1 VGAFDLACDVT
12 CDLALALA
20 FVAAGSGSSNRAAVA
35 VAFQLFSWQPA
46 LVRHR
51 LNAAVLLKGLTM
63 PKRCL
68 CYAAA
73 VLLVLMISQPM
84 NSQQHSQP
92 SDASHA
98 AAAQKFAALSD
109 QFMKDSLAWSPVS
122 ASAAGYHSHMDP
134 RSGRP
139 IALDALLDDFSPE
152 SFATQ
157 RDFYTNWRE
166 RFHKETPPSSLDPE
180 DAADWQLIDDQIGLN
195 LLEFDHIQSYK
206 HNPTV
211 VVELIGN
218 ALFLPLTQNYASRDV
233 RVGHVLSRVKQI
245 PRLLAQVQPY
255 LSDSDSVWIST
266 AVDENAGNIDLM
278 EHTLAAEIPSGSPQ
292 KAEYDAVAPPAVKSL
307 RDFSTW
313 LQNSLAK
320 QPSNFTWRL
329 GKDFYDRKFA
339 LVMET
344 SVTPE
349 EVLANAEQDMKSVR
363 AEMLQIAIPLH
374 AQMYPDH
381 ADHSNLDE
389 HDRQNLIIYE
399 VLEKISD
406 QHPTADQLQ
415 ATIEADL
422 AGITKL
428 IREKKIVTLGSR
440 DNLKVIPTPPFE
452 RGIYS
457 VAGFHSAPP
466 LEPQAEAQY
475 WVTPIDP
482 QTPAAKVESK
492 LREYNDF
499 TLQWLSI
506 HEALP
511 GHYVQFEHLNN
522 IQPERRRL
530 LRSLYA
536 NGAYVEGWAEYIA
549 QVMMDEGFLD
559 NDPRFRMVMRK
570 IRLRVISN
578 AILDIKMHTMNMTD
592 RQAFDLMTTES
603 FQTQA
608 EAEGKLLRV
617 KLSSTQLPTYYVGI
631 REWFALRQKY
641 QAAAGKNFNLLEF
654 HDLVLDE
661 GPLPV
666 PVVEK
671 LVMPSA
677 KQ

>member
-1 VGAFDLACDVT
+1 MPRR
-12 CDLALALA
+12 
-20 FVAAGSGSSNRAAVA
+20 S
-35 VAFQLFSWQPA
+35 
-46 LVRHR
+46 
-51 LNAAVLLKGLTM
+51 LL
-63 PKRCL
+63 C
-68 CYAAA
+68 AAA
-73 VLLVLMISQPM
+73 VLLVLMISQRS
-84 NSQQHSQP
+84 NSQQHGEP
-92 SDASHA
+92 SDDARA
-98 AAAQKFAALSD
+98 AASKKFAVLSD
-109 QFMKDSLAWSPVS
+109 QFMKDSLALSPTN
-122 ASAAGYHSHMDP
+122 ASAAGYHTHLDAKT
-134 RSGRP
+134 GKT
-139 IALDALLDDFSPE
+139 IALDAELDDLSLE
-152 SFATQ
+152 SIAQQRAFYAT
-157 RDFYTNWRE
+157 WRE
-166 RFHKETPPSSLDPE
+166 RFHKEAPPSALDSE
-180 DAADWQLIDDQIGLN
+180 DAADWQLVDDQIGLN

-206 HNPTV
+206 HNPAV

-233 RVGHVLSRVKQI
+233 RVGHVLSRVRQI
-245 PRLLAQVQPY
+245 PRVLAQVQPY
-255 LSDSDSVWIST
+255 LSDSDPVWIST
-266 AVDENAGNIDLM
+266 AVDENAGNIDLI
-278 EHTLAAEIPSGSPQ
+278 EHILAAEIPAGLPL
-292 KAEYDAVAPPAVKSL
+292 KPKYEAVAPPAIKSL
-307 RDFSTW
+307 RDFSAW

-320 QPSNFTWRL
+320 QPAKLTWRL
-329 GKDFYDRKFA
+329 GKELYDQKYV

-349 EVLANAEQDMKSVR
+349 EVLANAEQDMNSVR

-374 AQMYPDH
+374 TQMYPDH
-381 ADHSNLDE
+381 TDHSNVSR
-389 HDRQNLIIYE
+389 HDRENLIIQE
-399 VLEKISD
+399 VLLKISD
-406 QHPTADQLQ
+406 HHPTPDRLQ
-415 ATIEADL
+415 PAIEADL
-422 AGITKL
+422 VGITKF
-428 IREKKIVTLGSR
+428 IREKKIVSLGSG

-466 LEPQAEAQY
+466 LEPKAEAQY

-482 QTPAAKVESK
+482 EMPAVKVESK

-511 GHYVQFEHLNN
+511 GHYVQAEHANN

-592 RQAFDLMTTES
+592 QEALDLMTQES
-603 FQTQA
+603 FQTEA

-641 QAAAGKNFNLLEF
+641 QTAAGENFNLLKF

>member
-1 VGAFDLACDVT
+1 MSLRWIFPAGAILWT
-12 CDLALALA
+12 
-20 FVAAGSGSSNRAAVA
+20 
-35 VAFQLFSWQPA
+35 
-46 LVRHR
+46 
-51 LNAAVLLKGLTM
+51 
-63 PKRCL
+63 
-68 CYAAA
+68 
-73 VLLVLMISQPM
+73 LMTSLPS
-84 NSQQHSQP
+84 NSQQQRQP

-98 AAAQKFAALSD
+98 AASRKFPALSD
-109 QFMKDSLAWSPVS
+109 QFMKDSLALSPSS
-122 ASAAGYHSHMDP
+122 ASAAGYHTHLDAKT
-134 RSGRP
+134 GKT
-139 IALDALLDDFSPE
+139 IALDAELDDLSLE
-152 SFATQ
+152 SIAQQ
-157 RDFYTNWRE
+157 RAFYANWRE
-166 RFHKETPPSSLDPE
+166 RFHKETPASALDPE
-180 DAADWQLIDDQIGLN
+180 DAADCQLVDDQIGLS
-195 LLEFDHIQSYK
+195 LLEFDRIQNYK

-218 ALFLPLTQNYASRDV
+218 ALFLPLTQNYATHDV
-233 RVGHVLSRVKQI
+233 RVGHVLARVGQI

-255 LSDSDSVWIST
+255 LSDSDPIWIST
-266 AVDENAGNIDLM
+266 AVQENAGNIDLI
-278 EHTLAAEIPSGSPQ
+278 EHMLAAEIPAGSPR
-292 KAEYDAVAPPAVKSL
+292 KAEYDAVAPPAVKAL
-307 RDFSTW
+307 HDFSAW

-320 QPSNFTWRL
+320 QRSRLTWRL
-329 GKDFYDRKFA
+329 GKELYDQKFA
-339 LVMET
+339 LVMQT
-344 SVTPE
+344 PVTPA
-349 EVLANAEQDMKSVR
+349 EVLASAEQDMQSVR
-363 AEMLQIAIPLH
+363 AEMLQIALPLH

-381 ADHSNLDE
+381 NDHSNLAE
-389 HDRQNLIIYE
+389 HDRQNLIIQE
-399 VLEKISD
+399 VLLKISD
-406 QHPTADQLQ
+406 HHPSRDQLQ
-415 ATIEADL
+415 PTIEADL
-422 AGITKL
+422 AGITKF
-428 IREKKIVTLGSR
+428 IREKQIVSLSSR

-482 QTPAAKVESK
+482 QMPEAKVESK

-511 GHYVQFEHLNN
+511 GHYIQFEHLNN

-578 AILDIKMHTMNMTD
+578 AILDIKMQTMDMTD
-592 RQAFDLMTTES
+592 QEAMDLMTKES

-608 EAEGKLLRV
+608 EADGKLQRA
-617 KLSSTQLPTYYVGI
+617 KLSSTQLPTYYVGV

-641 QAAAGKNFNLLEF
+641 QAAAGKNFNLLKF

-666 PVVEK
+666 AVVEK

>member
-1 VGAFDLACDVT
+1 
-12 CDLALALA
+12 
-20 FVAAGSGSSNRAAVA
+20 
-35 VAFQLFSWQPA
+35 
-46 LVRHR
+46 
-51 LNAAVLLKGLTM
+51 M
-63 PKRCL
+63 PRRCL
-68 CYAAA
+68 FCAAA
-73 VLLVLMISQPM
+73 VLLVLMISQRS
-84 NSQQHSQP
+84 NSQQQGQP
-92 SDASHA
+92 SYNSQSATA
-98 AAAQKFAALSD
+98 KKFAALSD
-109 QFMKDSLAWSPVS
+109 QFMKDSLALSPS
-122 ASAAGYHSHMDP
+122 NASAAGYHTHLDAKT
-134 RSGRP
+134 GKT
-139 IALDALLDDFSPE
+139 IALDAELDDLSLE
-152 SFATQ
+152 SIAQQ
-157 RDFYTNWRE
+157 RAFYANWRQ
-166 RFHKETPPSSLDPE
+166 RFHNETPRSALDPE
-180 DAADWQLIDDQIGLN
+180 DAADWQLVDDQIGLN
-195 LLEFDHIQSYK
+195 LLEFDRIQSYK

-218 ALFLPLTQNYASRDV
+218 ALFLPLTQNYTSHDV
-233 RVGHVLSRVKQI
+233 RVGHVLARVSQI

-255 LSDSDSVWIST
+255 LADSDPVWIST
-266 AVDENAGNIDLM
+266 AVEENAGNIDLI
-278 EHTLAAEIPSGSPQ
+278 ENTLAAEIPTGSPR
-292 KAEYDAVAPPAVKSL
+292 KAEYDAVAPPAVKAL
-307 RDFSTW
+307 HDFSAW
-313 LQNSLAK
+313 LQNFLAK
-320 QPSNFTWRL
+320 QPSTLTWRL
-329 GKDFYDRKFA
+329 GKELYAQKFA

-344 SVTPE
+344 AVTPE
-349 EVLANAEQDMKSVR
+349 EVLASAEQDMKSVR
-363 AEMLQIAIPLH
+363 TEMLQIALPLH
-374 AQMYPDH
+374 AQMYSEH
-381 ADHSNLDE
+381 NDHSNLAQ
-389 HDRQNLIIYE
+389 HDRENLIIQE
-399 VLEKISD
+399 VLHKISD
-406 QHPTADQLQ
+406 HHPSPNQLQ
-415 ATIEADL
+415 PTIEADL
-422 AGITKL
+422 VGITKF
-428 IREKKIVTLGSR
+428 IREKQIVSLSSR

-466 LEPQAEAQY
+466 LEPQAQAQY

-482 QTPAAKVESK
+482 QMPAAKVESK

-511 GHYVQFEHLNN
+511 GHYIQFEHVNN

-549 QVMMDEGFLD
+549 QVMMVEGFLD

-592 RQAFDLMTTES
+592 QEALDLMTKES

-608 EAEGKLLRV
+608 EADGKLLRV

-641 QAAAGKNFNLLEF
+641 QAAAGNNFNLLKF

-677 KQ
+677 KE

>member
-1 VGAFDLACDVT
+1 
-12 CDLALALA
+12 
-20 FVAAGSGSSNRAAVA
+20 
-35 VAFQLFSWQPA
+35 
-46 LVRHR
+46 
-51 LNAAVLLKGLTM
+51 
-63 PKRCL
+63 
-68 CYAAA
+68 
-73 VLLVLMISQPM
+73 MISQRST
-84 NSQQHSQP
+84 SQQQSQP
-92 SDASHA
+92 SDDARA
-98 AAAQKFAALSD
+98 AGSKKFAVLSD
-109 QFMKDSLAWSPVS
+109 QFMKDSLALAPTN
-122 ASAAGYHSHMDP
+122 ASAAGYHTHLNAK
-134 RSGRP
+134 SGKT
-139 IALDALLDDFSPE
+139 IALDAELEDLSLE
-152 SFATQ
+152 SIAQQ
-157 RDFYTNWRE
+157 RTFYANWRD
-166 RFHKETPPSSLDPE
+166 RFHKETPPSALDPE

-195 LLEFDHIQSYK
+195 LLEFDRIQSYK

-218 ALFLPLTQNYASRDV
+218 ALLLPLTQSYAPHDV
-233 RVGHVLSRVKQI
+233 RVGDVLSRVSQI

-255 LSDSDSVWIST
+255 LSDSGPVWIST
-266 AVDENAGNIDLM
+266 AVDENAGNIDLI
-278 EHTLAAEIPSGSPQ
+278 EHTLAAEIPAGSAL
-292 KAEYDAVAPPAVKSL
+292 KSKYDAVGPPAIKSL
-307 RDFSTW
+307 REFSAW
-313 LQNSLAK
+313 LQNSLAN
-320 QPSNFTWRL
+320 QPSNLTWRL
-329 GKDFYDRKFA
+329 GKELYDQKFA
-339 LVMET
+339 LVMES

-349 EVLANAEQDMKSVR
+349 EVLANADQDMKSVR

-381 ADHSNLDE
+381 NDHSNLGE
-389 HDRQNLIIYE
+389 HDRENVIIQE
-399 VLEKISD
+399 VLLKISD
-406 QHPTADQLQ
+406 HHPSADQLQ
-415 ATIEADL
+415 PTIEADL
-422 AGITKL
+422 VAITKF
-428 IREKKIVTLGSR
+428 IREKKIVSLGSG

-466 LEPQAEAQY
+466 LEPKAEAQY

-482 QTPAAKVESK
+482 EMPAANVESK

-511 GHYVQFEHLNN
+511 GHYVQAEHANS

-592 RQAFDLMTTES
+592 QEALDLTTKES

-641 QAAAGKNFNLLEF
+641 QATAGNNFNLLKF

-677 KQ
+677 KR

>member
-1 VGAFDLACDVT
+1 MPRRCIIFAGAILWTLVT
-12 CDLALALA
+12 T
-20 FVAAGSGSSNRAAVA
+20 
-35 VAFQLFSWQPA
+35 QP
-46 LVRHR
+46 
-51 LNAAVLLKGLTM
+51 
-63 PKRCL
+63 
-68 CYAAA
+68 
-73 VLLVLMISQPM
+73 S
-84 NSQQHSQP
+84 NSQQQQERQ
-92 SDASHA
+92 ASEDSRA
-98 AAAQKFAALSD
+98 AASKKFAVLSD
-109 QFMKDSLAWSPVS
+109 QFMKDSLSWSPVS
-122 ASAAGYHSHMDP
+122 ASAAGYHSHLDP

-139 IALDALLDDFSPE
+139 IALDALLDDFSLE
-152 SFATQ
+152 WFATQ
-157 RDFYTNWRE
+157 REFYADWRE
-166 RFHKETPPSSLDPE
+166 RFHKETPASALDPE
-180 DAADWQLIDDQIGLN
+180 DAADWQLIDDQIGLT
-195 LLEFDHIQSYK
+195 LLELDRIQSYK

-218 ALFLPLTQNYASRDV
+218 ALFLPLTQNYAAHDV
-233 RVGHVLSRVKQI
+233 RVGHVLARVRQI

-255 LSDSDSVWIST
+255 LSDSDPIWIST
-266 AVDENAGNIDLM
+266 AVDENAGNIDLI
-278 EHTLAAEIPSGSPQ
+278 ENTLAAEIPASSPR
-292 KAEYDAVAPPAVKSL
+292 KAEYDAVAPPAVKAL
-307 RDFSTW
+307 HDFSAW

-320 QPSNFTWRL
+320 QPSNLTWRL
-329 GKDFYDRKFA
+329 GKELYDRKFA

-344 SVTPE
+344 PVTPA
-349 EVLANAEQDMKSVR
+349 EVLASAEQDMKSVR
-363 AEMLQIAIPLH
+363 AEMLQIALPLH

-381 ADHSNLDE
+381 NDHSNLAE
-389 HDRQNLIIYE
+389 HDRQNLIIQE
-399 VLEKISD
+399 VLQKISD
-406 QHPTADQLQ
+406 HHTTPAQLQ
-415 ATIEADL
+415 PTIEADL
-422 AGITKL
+422 AGITRF
-428 IREKKIVTLGSR
+428 IREKQIVSLSSR

-482 QTPAAKVESK
+482 QMPAAKVESK

-511 GHYVQFEHLNN
+511 GHYIQFEHLNN

-559 NDPRFRMVMRK
+559 NDPRFRIAMRK

-578 AILDIKMHTMNMTD
+578 AILDIKMHTMNMSD
-592 RQAFDLMTTES
+592 QEAMDLMTKES

-631 REWFALRQKY
+631 REWFALREKY
-641 QAAAGKNFNLLEF
+641 QAAAGKNFNLLKF

-677 KQ
+677 KK

>member
-1 VGAFDLACDVT
+1 
-12 CDLALALA
+12 
-20 FVAAGSGSSNRAAVA
+20 
-35 VAFQLFSWQPA
+35 
-46 LVRHR
+46 
-51 LNAAVLLKGLTM
+51 
-63 PKRCL
+63 
-68 CYAAA
+68 
-73 VLLVLMISQPM
+73 MISQRST
-84 NSQQHSQP
+84 SQQQSQP
-92 SDASHA
+92 SDDARA
-98 AAAQKFAALSD
+98 AGSKKFAVLSD
-109 QFMKDSLAWSPVS
+109 QFMKDSLALAPTN
-122 ASAAGYHSHMDP
+122 ASAAGYHTHLNAK
-134 RSGRP
+134 SGKT
-139 IALDALLDDFSPE
+139 IALDAELEDLSLE
-152 SFATQ
+152 SIAQQ
-157 RDFYTNWRE
+157 RTFYANWRD
-166 RFHKETPPSSLDPE
+166 RFHKETPPSALDPE

-195 LLEFDHIQSYK
+195 LLEFDRIQSYK

-218 ALFLPLTQNYASRDV
+218 ALLLPLTQSYAPHDV
-233 RVGHVLSRVKQI
+233 RVGDVLSRVSQI

-255 LSDSDSVWIST
+255 LSDSGPVWIST
-266 AVDENAGNIDLM
+266 AVDENAGNIDLI
-278 EHTLAAEIPSGSPQ
+278 EHTLAAEIPAGSAL
-292 KAEYDAVAPPAVKSL
+292 KSKYDAVGPPAIKSL
-307 RDFSTW
+307 REFSAW

-320 QPSNFTWRL
+320 QPSNLTWRL
-329 GKDFYDRKFA
+329 GKELYDQKFA
-339 LVMET
+339 LVMES

-349 EVLANAEQDMKSVR
+349 EVLANADQDMKSVR

-381 ADHSNLDE
+381 NDHSNLGE
-389 HDRQNLIIYE
+389 HDRENVIIQE
-399 VLEKISD
+399 VLLKISD
-406 QHPTADQLQ
+406 HHPSADQLQ
-415 ATIEADL
+415 PTIEADL
-422 AGITKL
+422 VAITKF
-428 IREKKIVTLGSR
+428 IREKKIVSLGSG

-466 LEPQAEAQY
+466 LEPKAEAQY

-482 QTPAAKVESK
+482 EMPAANVESK

-511 GHYVQFEHLNN
+511 GHYVQAEHANS

-592 RQAFDLMTTES
+592 QEALDLMTKES

-641 QAAAGKNFNLLEF
+641 QATAGNNFNLLKF

-677 KQ
+677 KR

>member
-1 VGAFDLACDVT
+1 M
-12 CDLALALA
+12 
-20 FVAAGSGSSNRAAVA
+20 
-35 VAFQLFSWQPA
+35 
-46 LVRHR
+46 
-51 LNAAVLLKGLTM
+51 NAPPRSKGL
-63 PKRCL
+63 
-68 CYAAA
+68 
-73 VLLVLMISQPM
+73 LMSSRWIFPAGAILWM
-84 NSQQHSQP
+84 LMTSQP
-92 SDASHA
+92 SNSQEQQRQLSDASLA
-98 AAAQKFAALSD
+98 PASKKFAVLSD
-109 QFMKDSLAWSPVS
+109 QFMKDSLALSPSS
-122 ASAAGYHSHMDP
+122 ASAAGYHTHLDAKT
-134 RSGRP
+134 GKT
-139 IALDALLDDFSPE
+139 IALDAELDDLSLE
-152 SFATQ
+152 SISQQ
-157 RDFYTNWRE
+157 RAFYANWRE
-166 RFHKETPPSSLDPE
+166 RFHKETPASALDPE
-180 DAADWQLIDDQIGLN
+180 DAADWQLVDDQIGLN
-195 LLEFDHIQSYK
+195 LLEFDRVQSYK

-218 ALFLPLTQNYASRDV
+218 ALFLPLTQNYAAQDV
-233 RVGHVLSRVKQI
+233 RVGHVLSRVSQI

-255 LSDSDSVWIST
+255 LSDSDPVWIST
-266 AVDENAGNIDLM
+266 AVDENAGNIDLI
-278 EHTLAAEIPSGSPQ
+278 EHILAVEIPAGSPQ
-292 KAEYDAVAPPAVKSL
+292 KAKYDAVAPPAVKAL
-307 RDFSTW
+307 QDFSAW
-313 LQNSLAK
+313 LQSSLAK
-320 QPSNFTWRL
+320 QPSNLTWRL
-329 GKDFYDRKFA
+329 GKELYAQKFA

-344 SVTPE
+344 AVTPE
-349 EVLANAEQDMKSVR
+349 EVLTSAEQDMKSVR
-363 AEMLQIAIPLH
+363 AEMLQIALPLH

-381 ADHSNLDE
+381 NDHSDLAE
-389 HDRQNLIIYE
+389 HERQNLIIQE
-399 VLEKISD
+399 VLQKISD
-406 QHPTADQLQ
+406 HHTTPDQLQ
-415 ATIEADL
+415 PTIEADL
-422 AGITKL
+422 AGITKF
-428 IREKKIVTLGSR
+428 IREKQIVSLSSR

-482 QTPAAKVESK
+482 QLPEAKAESR

-499 TLQWLSI
+499 ALQWLSI

-522 IQPERRRL
+522 IEPERRRL

-578 AILDIKMHTMNMTD
+578 AILDIKMHTMNMSD
-592 RQAFDLMTTES
+592 QQAMDLMTEES

-608 EAEGKLLRV
+608 EADGKLQRA

-631 REWFALRQKY
+631 REWFALREKY
-641 QAAAGKNFNLLEF
+641 QAAAGKTFNLLKF

-677 KQ
+677 QK

>member
-1 VGAFDLACDVT
+1 MSSRWIFPS
-12 CDLALALA
+12 
-20 FVAAGSGSSNRAAVA
+20 AAI
-35 VAFQLFSWQPA
+35 LWTLMTLQP
-46 LVRHR
+46 
-51 LNAAVLLKGLTM
+51 
-63 PKRCL
+63 
-68 CYAAA
+68 
-73 VLLVLMISQPM
+73 S
-84 NSQQHSQP
+84 NSQQQRQL
-92 SDASHA
+92 SDASQA
-98 AAAQKFAALSD
+98 ASRKFAALSD
-109 QFMKDSLAWSPVS
+109 QFMKDSLPLSPPHPPPRRHPTPH
-122 ASAAGYHSHMDP
+122 APYHTHRDAKTGKS
-134 RSGRP
+134 
-139 IALDALLDDFSPE
+139 IALDAVLDDLSLE
-152 SFATQ
+152 SIAQQ
-157 RDFYTNWRE
+157 RAFYADWRE
-166 RFHKETPPSSLDPE
+166 RFHKESAPSALDLE

-195 LLEFDHIQSYK
+195 LLEFDRIQSYK

-218 ALFLPLTQNYASRDV
+218 ALFLPLTQNYAAHDV
-233 RVGHVLSRVKQI
+233 RVGHVLARVGQV
-245 PRLLAQVQPY
+245 PRLLAQVQAY
-255 LSDSDSVWIST
+255 LSDSDPVWIST
-266 AVDENAGNIDLM
+266 AVQENAGNIALI
-278 EHTLAAEIPSGSPQ
+278 EHMLAAAIPAPPPR
-292 KAEYDAVAPPAVKSL
+292 KAEYDAVAPPAVKAL
-307 RDFSTW
+307 HDFSAW

-320 QPSNFTWRL
+320 QPSNLTWRL
-329 GKDFYDRKFA
+329 GKELYNQKFA

-344 SVTPE
+344 PVTPAQ
-349 EVLANAEQDMKSVR
+349 VLASAEQDMQSVR
-363 AEMLQIAIPLH
+363 AEMLQIALPLH

-381 ADHSNLDE
+381 NDHSNLAP
-389 HDRQNLIIYE
+389 HDRQNLIIQE
-399 VLEKISD
+399 VLQKISD
-406 QHPTADQLQ
+406 HHSSRDQLQ
-415 ATIEADL
+415 PAIEADL
-422 AGITKL
+422 AGITEF
-428 IREKKIVTLGSR
+428 IREKQIVSLSSR

-475 WVTPIDP
+475 WAPPIDP
-482 QTPAAKVESK
+482 QMPEAKAESK

-499 TLQWLSI
+499 ALQWLSI

-511 GHYVQFEHLNN
+511 GHYIQFEHLNN
-522 IQPERRRL
+522 IEPERRRL

-578 AILDIKMHTMNMTD
+578 AILDIKMHTINMTD
-592 RQAFDLMTTES
+592 QEAMDLMTKES

-608 EAEGKLLRV
+608 EADGKLQRA

-641 QAAAGKNFNLLEF
+641 QAAAGKNFNLLKF

-677 KQ
+677 KK